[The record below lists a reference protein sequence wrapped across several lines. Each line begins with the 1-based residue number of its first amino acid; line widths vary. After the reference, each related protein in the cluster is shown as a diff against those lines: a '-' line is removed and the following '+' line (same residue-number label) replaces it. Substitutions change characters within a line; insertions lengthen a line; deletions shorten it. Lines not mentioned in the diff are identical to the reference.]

1 MLMAIVT
8 SQTVLQLVVD
18 STVSHISS
26 IDSTHQIQCSS
37 LSTIVARRIKES
49 FTTVLTKFH
58 AGYFRVSLSLGG
70 QALLWKTLIG
80 PTDNKSTF
88 RLALHTFHPRAF
100 TLLWSFAL
108 VTLVLLSILYLL
120 RCLFYFKMV
129 KDEFL
134 HDVGVN
140 YLFAPSISWLL
151 LLQSAPFFCFNNPYS
166 YVVLWLV
173 FAVPIVVLDVKI
185 YGQWFTKGK
194 KILSAIANRTSHLSV
209 IANLVGAQAAANMG
223 WNESAICFFSV
234 GMVHYLVLFVTLYQR
249 FSGTDLLPTMLR
261 PALFLYF
268 AAPSMASL
276 AWQSIA
282 GSFDTA
288 SKMLFFLS
296 LFLFMSLVLRPTL
309 FKRSMRRFNVAW
321 WAFSFPL
328 SVLALASMEYAEEVK
343 SDAAN
348 LLMLLLLTSSVIVSV
363 GLIIF
368 TLLNTHILVLPHNSD
383 PISSLPTLRS
393 NSTTTASV

>member
-1 MLMAIVT
+1 MLTKKNLFKLIVHQKTKFTHLHFMLMAIVT

-49 FTTVLTKFH
+49 FTNVLTKFH

-88 RLALHTFHPRAF
+88 RVALHTFHPRAF

-223 WNESAICFFSV
+223 WNESAICFFSL

-296 LFLFMSLVLRPTL
+296 LFLFMSL
-309 FKRSMRRFNVAW
+309 
-321 WAFSFPL
+321 
-328 SVLALASMEYAEEVK
+328 
-343 SDAAN
+343 
-348 LLMLLLLTSSVIVSV
+348 
-363 GLIIF
+363 
-368 TLLNTHILVLPHNSD
+368 
-383 PISSLPTLRS
+383 
-393 NSTTTASV
+393 